1 MTSFRIERINK
12 EFLREISQLLQ
23 GRIKNEWA
31 KKAIL
36 TGVECSRDLS
46 YAKVFFTT
54 IETADQESVKAGL
67 ESVEGLIRSIL
78 GKEMRLRTIPEF
90 RFIID
95 LSEEK
100 ARAMDAVLDRLKGEG
115 SRIQNPEEAD
125 EEPER
130 DNGNNA

>member
-23 GRIKNEWA
+23 SRIKNEWA

-54 IETADQESVKAGL
+54 IDAADQELVKTGL

-100 ARAMDAVLDRLKGEG
+100 ARAMDAVLDRLKGERP
-115 SRIQNPEEAD
+115 RIQSPETE

-130 DNGNNA
+130 DDGNDA

>member
-23 GRIKNEWA
+23 SRIKNEWA

-54 IETADQESVKAGL
+54 IDSADQDLVKTGL

-115 SRIQNPEEAD
+115 PRIQSPETE

-130 DNGNNA
+130 DDGNDA

>member
-1 MTSFRIERINK
+1 MTSFRIQRINK

-31 KKAIL
+31 RKAIL
-36 TGVECSRDLS
+36 TGVQCSRDLG

-54 IETADQESVKAGL
+54 FDPAELESVKAGL
-67 ESVEGLIRSIL
+67 DSVEGLIRSVL

-90 RFIID
+90 QFIVD

-100 ARAMDAVLDRLKGEG
+100 ARVMDAVLDRLKNESPAEVPPPAKEDPGVDDGE
-115 SRIQNPEEAD
+115 D
-125 EEPER
+125 E
-130 DNGNNA
+130 

>member
-12 EFLREISQLLQ
+12 EFLREITQLLQ

-36 TGVECSRDLS
+36 TGVECSRDLC

-54 IETADQESVKAGL
+54 IDAADQELVKTGL
-67 ESVEGLIRSIL
+67 ESVEGLLRSIL

-115 SRIQNPEEAD
+115 PKIQGPEAE

-130 DNGNNA
+130 DDGNDA

>member
-1 MTSFRIERINK
+1 
-12 EFLREISQLLQ
+12 LREISQLLQ
-23 GRIKNEWA
+23 SRIKNEWA

-54 IETADQESVKAGL
+54 IDSADQDLVKTGL

-115 SRIQNPEEAD
+115 PRIQSPETE

-130 DNGNNA
+130 DDGNDA

>member
-12 EFLREISQLLQ
+12 ELLREISQLLQ

-36 TGVECSRDLS
+36 TGVVCSRDLS
-46 YAKVFFTT
+46 MAKVYFTT
-54 IETADQESVKAGL
+54 LETADQEPVRTGL

-90 RFIID
+90 RFIVD

-100 ARAMDAVLDRLKGEG
+100 ARAMDAVLDRLKGEAAQG
-115 SRIQNPEEAD
+115 RKRETV
-125 EEPER
+125 EEPGKE
-130 DNGNNA
+130 DGEDL

>member
-12 EFLREISQLLQ
+12 ELLREISQLLQ

-46 YAKVFFTT
+46 TAKVYFTT
-54 IETADQESVKAGL
+54 LETADQEPVRTGL

-90 RFIID
+90 RFIVD

-100 ARAMDAVLDRLKGEG
+100 ARAMDAVLDRLKGEAVQG
-115 SRIQNPEEAD
+115 RKRETV
-125 EEPER
+125 EEPGK
-130 DNGNNA
+130 DNGEDV

>member
-54 IETADQESVKAGL
+54 IDAADQELVKTGL
-67 ESVEGLIRSIL
+67 ESVEGLLRSIL

-115 SRIQNPEEAD
+115 PKIQSPEAE

-130 DNGNNA
+130 DDGNDA

>member
-23 GRIKNEWA
+23 SRIKNEWA

-54 IETADQESVKAGL
+54 IDSADQELVKTGL

-115 SRIQNPEEAD
+115 PRIQSPETE

-130 DNGNNA
+130 DDGNDA

>member
-54 IETADQESVKAGL
+54 IEAADQESVKAGL

-115 SRIQNPEEAD
+115 SRIQSPEEAV

-130 DNGNNA
+130 DNGNDA

>member
-23 GRIKNEWA
+23 SRIKNEWA

-54 IETADQESVKAGL
+54 IDAADQELVKTGL

-115 SRIQNPEEAD
+115 PRIQSPETE

-130 DNGNNA
+130 DDENDA

>member
-23 GRIKNEWA
+23 SRIKNEWA

-54 IETADQESVKAGL
+54 IDAADQELVKTGL

-115 SRIQNPEEAD
+115 PRIQSPET
-125 EEPER
+125 EEELER
-130 DNGNNA
+130 DDGNDA

>member
-23 GRIKNEWA
+23 SRIKNEWA

-54 IETADQESVKAGL
+54 IDAADQELVKTGL

-115 SRIQNPEEAD
+115 PRIQSPETE

-130 DNGNNA
+130 DDGNDA

>member
-12 EFLREISQLLQ
+12 ELLREISLLLQ
-23 GRIKNEWA
+23 VRIKNEWA

-46 YAKVFFTT
+46 TAKVYFTT
-54 IETADQESVKAGL
+54 LETADQEPVRTGL

-90 RFIID
+90 RFIVD

-100 ARAMDAVLDRLKGEG
+100 ARAMDAVLDRLKD
-115 SRIQNPEEAD
+115 EAAQGRNREAA
-125 EEPER
+125 EEPGKDDGE
-130 DNGNNA
+130 DV

>member
-54 IETADQESVKAGL
+54 IDAAEQELVKTGL

-95 LSEEK
+95 LSEAK
-100 ARAMDAVLDRLKGEG
+100 ARAMDAVLDRLKGEE
-115 SRIQNPEEAD
+115 SRIQSPET
-125 EEPER
+125 EEESEI
-130 DNGNNA
+130 DDGNDA

>member
-23 GRIKNEWA
+23 SRIKNEWA

-54 IETADQESVKAGL
+54 IDAADQELVKTGL

-100 ARAMDAVLDRLKGEG
+100 ARAMDAVLDRLKGERP
-115 SRIQNPEEAD
+115 RIQSPET
-125 EEPER
+125 EEELER
-130 DNGNNA
+130 DDGNDA